1 MFVIYLFVKNP
12 FIGEYHIIEFNEN
25 NKISEEDYNELYD
38 ILNNKYVI
46 ENIKIHKIA
55 SEVDFRHEGSY
66 YIFFESSSFDNQKS
80 DNLDY
85 QKSQELYKK
94 TINDKVYE
102 IYDKD
107 GKISERVL
115 YHISLNT
122 MFDEEY
128 KKVKKICLKYY
139 KFWENNEK
147 KVSLPKYV
155 YE

>member
-25 NKISEEDYNELYD
+25 NKISEEDYNELCD

-94 TINDKVYE
+94 TINDMKSMIKMVKFLRE
-102 IYDKD
+102 FCIIYLLIQCLMK
-107 GKISERVL
+107 
-115 YHISLNT
+115 NT
-122 MFDEEY
+122 
-128 KKVKKICLKYY
+128 KKSKKYA
-139 KFWENNEK
+139 
-147 KVSLPKYV
+147 
-155 YE
+155 